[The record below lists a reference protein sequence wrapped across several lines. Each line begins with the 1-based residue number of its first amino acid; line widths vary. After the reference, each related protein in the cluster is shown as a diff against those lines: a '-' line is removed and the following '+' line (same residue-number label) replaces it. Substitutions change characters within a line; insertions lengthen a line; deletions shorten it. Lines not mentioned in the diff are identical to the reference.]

1 MLIESKYARQA
12 LLRSDSYGE
21 IWSAHDEAGLAVRLR
36 IVPSLGEAVL
46 ARLRA
51 PIAHPAIEE
60 IVDCGTLDDGRG
72 WIAAKDVEGET
83 LADLLEREGTLS
95 VEAALR
101 IVEDIAEA
109 LRVLHERG
117 ACHGR
122 LDPSRVVLGKRGLQL
137 VDVALGV
144 LTENECAED
153 RTTLPRAEEDVA
165 FLSPEVASGESG
177 PSAESDIWALG
188 VILTRCIA
196 GVNPYEAR
204 SRAQLVV
211 EAAVRTVRIRDVD
224 DEVNELIRSCLSH
237 EPILRP
243 TAGEVS
249 GTIREGRPTAVES
262 MHVVPSAPA
271 RPRRRVYAALT
282 ALAVLLLAVPARG
295 LRRHEVVPAPAPQ
308 AVQTVITRAER
319 HFPPPV
325 VVEPAVTTTQ
335 PEIDLSPD
343 EPAKP
348 QPTKPKAVAKKK
360 TKGDPFYGVTA
371 PGF

>member
-1 MLIESKYARQA
+1 MLIESKYARHS

-21 IWSAHDEAGLAVRLR
+21 IWSAHDETGRAVRLR
-36 IVPSLGEAVL
+36 IVPSLDEAAL

-51 PIAHPAIEE
+51 PITHPSLEE
-60 IVDCGTLDDGRG
+60 IVACGMLDDGRG
-72 WIAAKDVEGET
+72 WIAAKEVEGET

-101 IVEDIAEA
+101 IAEEIAEA

-122 LDPSRVVLGKRGLQL
+122 LDPSRVVLGRKGLQL
-137 VDVALGV
+137 IDVALGV
-144 LTENECAED
+144 LTEDECAED
-153 RTTLPRAEEDVA
+153 RTTLPRAEEHIA
-165 FLSPEVASGESG
+165 YLSPEVASGESG
-177 PSAESDIWALG
+177 PAAPADIWALG

-224 DEVNELIRSCLSH
+224 EDVNDLIRGCLSH

-243 TAGEVS
+243 TAIEVS
-249 GTIREGRPTAVES
+249 GMIRERRPTAVEP
-262 MHVVPSAPA
+262 MRGIPSAPA
-271 RPRRRVYAALT
+271 RPRRRVYAAL
-282 ALAVLLLAVPARG
+282 AVLAVLLLLLPARG
-295 LRRHEVVPAPAPQ
+295 LRHRARPAAAPPQ
-308 AVQTVITRAER
+308 PVQTMITRAAPIA
-319 HFPPPV
+319 PPPV
-325 VVEPAVTTTQ
+325 VVAPAPSTAE
-335 PEIDLSPD
+335 EIDLTPD
-343 EPAKP
+343 EPK
-348 QPTKPKAVAKKK
+348 QPEKPKPVSKK
-360 TKGDPFYGVTA
+360 TPEPFYGVTS